1 MGEIKSAHE
10 IAMEKVAKLGEPTEE
25 ERRQWKYVP
34 EGEKLAARYLKE
46 DLSLAIE
53 LNKYDKS
60 AVKHVK
66 AGLSKILV
74 NNISLP
80 QDERAKKNNRKA
92 MNGIKDLKSDKI
104 AVENVYSKLRN
115 IFSHYQEQG
124 TEQRKQAY
132 QQLKAEFEA
141 QVEQAMQQQL
151 GSFAGVKIDVEKHP
165 QFQDEWRKILA
176 QLDSQYLQYLNEYKQ
191 ELLDLS

>member
-53 LNKYDKS
+53 LNKYDQS
-60 AVKHVK
+60 AVRYVK

-80 QDERAKKNNRKA
+80 KDERAKKNNRKA
-92 MNGIKDLKSDKI
+92 MNGIKDLKSAKI

-191 ELLDLS
+191 ELLGLS